1 MFIHCH
7 LEIDVN
13 KTCNSTGTANQ
24 CKDPMST
31 CIDVSGTHRC
41 TCNDEYYNK
50 NGTCTISKYFSIF
63 TKITKSIFLF
73 CFYIFLLR
81 LNEL

>member
-31 CIDVSGTHRC
+31 CIDVSGTDKC
-41 TCNDEYYNK
+41 TCNTGYYN
-50 NGTCTISKYFSIF
+50 NDGTCTNRKN
-63 TKITKSIFLF
+63 
-73 CFYIFLLR
+73 
-81 LNEL
+81 LNI